1 MSETNTLRTY
11 TDVIDDKTHPYLERN
26 QSFYQKCAK
35 IVCSYPV
42 LGTQQLDSLESAVH
56 KHPKIGR
63 IARYTLPPPRSQLAT
78 TARRAF
84 GASPQHHL
92 LHRVRISYL

>member
-42 LGTQQLDSLESAVH
+42 LGTQQLDS
-56 KHPKIGR
+56 
-63 IARYTLPPPRSQLAT
+63 
-78 TARRAF
+78 
-84 GASPQHHL
+84 
-92 LHRVRISYL
+92 

>member
-1 MSETNTLRTY
+1 MAQPGYRSSPKQIYVAYVPTPI
-11 TDVIDDKTHPYLERN
+11 DVIDDKTHPYLERN

-35 IVCSYPV
+35 IVCPYPV

-63 IARYTLPPPRSQLAT
+63 IARYTLQPPRSQLAT
-78 TARRAF
+78 TAR
-84 GASPQHHL
+84 L
-92 LHRVRISYL
+92 